1 MVCVVSLISD
11 QPLGRRDSL
20 NQMLCDFYVSDIAWR
35 QGEGDRSAA
44 IIGQGMYFAG
54 PAAARGPD
62 SLRFLPLFPP
72 LAERCAF
79 T

>member
-1 MVCVVSLISD
+1 MLSVVGFVSD
-11 QPLGRRDSL
+11 QSSGRCDSVD
-20 NQMLCDFYVSDIAWR
+20 QMLSDFYVCDIARR

-44 IIGQGMYFAG
+44 IIGQRMDFAG
-54 PAAARGPD
+54 PAAARRPD
-62 SLRFLPLFPP
+62 RLRFLPLFPP